1 LDITKFRNMTFLG
14 PHVTWADFPK
24 DTPTV
29 VDTWRCLPFAVM
41 FLLLRELSDIT
52 LRPILFKMVEMSNSR
67 TSRKERFGKNAIKK
81 ASEAGFDFIFHS
93 CSFVG
98 ILIVLWNKP
107 WLLDTKQCWVGWPKL
122 QNLPND
128 VYWLYMV
135 QLGHYV
141 SQLFSIMVLK
151 DHRYKDKTVM
161 VVHHLV
167 TIILLVGSLVIQT
180 YRIGT
185 LVLLLHDIG
194 DPCVCMMK
202 VLWETGWR
210 KSAEN
215 LSVVGIIVWILSRQI
230 LFLFWI
236 LNTTV
241 FESLEYMHV
250 FAGFYWVNNIC
261 LGTLFLFHCWWTWLF
276 IKVVSL
282 RFTQGYVPRNSH
294 KMDDTDAS
302 SDEDAPEVKEVGDGD
317 RGHDGKVK
325 VN

>member
-1 LDITKFRNMTFLG
+1 MTFLG

-67 TSRKERFGKNAIKK
+67 TSRKERFGQNAIKK
-81 ASEAGFDFIFHS
+81 ASEAGFDFMFHS

-98 ILIVLWNKP
+98 TLIVLWNKP
-107 WLLDTKQCWVGWPKL
+107 WLWDTKQCWVGWPKL

-167 TIILLVGSLVIQT
+167 TIILLVGSLVIQV
-180 YRIGT
+180 YKI
-185 LVLLLHDIG
+185 
-194 DPCVCMMK
+194 
-202 VLWETGWR
+202 
-210 KSAEN
+210 
-215 LSVVGIIVWILSRQI
+215 SRRQ
-230 LFLFWI
+230 
-236 LNTTV
+236 
-241 FESLEYMHV
+241 H
-250 FAGFYWVNNIC
+250 
-261 LGTLFLFHCWWTWLF
+261 
-276 IKVVSL
+276 K
-282 RFTQGYVPRNSH
+282 PRNVFIV
-294 KMDDTDAS
+294 KMYDTNDI
-302 SDEDAPEVKEVGDGD
+302 
-317 RGHDGKVK
+317 
-325 VN
+325 